1 MNFHQ
6 PTPSAAMAAVPEKPD
21 PIWVD
26 AAVRVIAGGIRAG
39 RARATLVLT
48 PILASGANPKGAFDL
63 NEWPRHV
70 ERAVAGGVQVAVS
83 PVKNNGARPSPK
95 PDAGT
100 VTMVPVRTL
109 KDSEKDDLVAL
120 WVATMGGDTGFGP
133 VKDLLATD
141 DRKTM
146 LQALSRPTENGGSQA
161 PDIHGAA
168 RGDVAIALTLE
179 NAKHIIDRLACKP
192 VDTRP
197 AFPPDSFPKLVEDI
211 LCVTACLAGGDDA
224 VALVPGS
231 TAANKLTR
239 GEVRTKLQGWTGL
252 MNSSDAA
259 LGSQTFEDQFR
270 ELERRYEEEV
280 AWMDLAKSRAR
291 TDADAL
297 AYDTYLKEIDPR
309 KAVDALKKRPVDCP
323 QKPTPV
329 QVAINL
335 KAQPNA
341 GPALQEAHGALRLSS
356 ERMNKEGEPLGGDG
370 NPVLL
375 NPDGEFAL
383 RRMFALQA
391 HPSLARLFYF
401 IVDVECDADAFRS
414 AGTKPDL
421 FDEENV
427 LDHDHDPRK
436 PMTNEALPVPG
447 KGQAGFVFL
456 ATSLTKEAGARNPR
470 KIWTTAKLRAE
481 GAGKPI
487 RHFYPCAREE
497 IDGCLAKE
505 PDLLAA
511 AIVEQIDG
519 IVHLGQS
526 ALCGDATQPR
536 FDIAALDTVT
546 STAADMQYEKARRQR
561 MLMQQRNR
569 DLDDVDPSGGAG
581 DPLKRATLRTGGFAL
596 IDRYRQRHA
605 VTRYMV
611 SARQIAE
618 GDHAEPEKF
627 PIVLDASDLTV
638 GYRLDVG
645 VKSHDRRQWHS
656 LMNRDIVFGGKQ
668 DRIDGKTMNA
678 MISSFYGDSRNE
690 RRHADAAAIAIPAA
704 LRQPGTDLAT
714 ATRTTA
720 FTEELVASWE
730 GDPLGVAC
738 RAAALDVD
746 PNDLQIGMVF
756 SLPNRVTD
764 DAYVPPPLRFGWRY
778 HFGLRAVWAGG
789 VAVPLERALG
799 HYERSRLGTLALPAI
814 PDPAAEGRA
823 FRRHERLA
831 EPTIA
836 IPDWAFGAQV
846 GNQGALRLPGR
857 FAAEQAREMVIRKVQ
872 APTNSKLLQ
881 RNEPDTPK
889 ARDFTRRVLMVPS
902 VSLAFAGLHDAF
914 RSISRDKD
922 IEQNI
927 ELLEPYFPATDEF
940 QNREPPVEGDAVEC
954 IETTQ
959 ADGDLRQR
967 YVYWRKNKIANRPRG
982 GLRGVDRRASW
993 GGFPVY
999 VKKTTTGIG
1008 EITIDDPRTVR
1019 RFVNGKPHSPGKL
1032 AGAWHPLGG
1041 APHGD
1046 GVFRALPASAPP
1058 QKERLPYYPD
1068 PAADALVISVSV
1080 AGRRQAYLQVPV
1092 YEGQRD
1098 KKLTHPRYPD
1108 ALPLVLDVKPAKPGQ
1123 PLLGWAQ
1130 GKAEGI
1136 WSYGADEDLKPEA
1149 RGSVAVRHVVVALAP
1164 GEEATIRVWCLPG
1177 KSFLRYAFEP
1187 IESIAALCVACGCV
1201 APTTNPL
1208 TLDAACRDGFVN
1220 LAGDGL
1226 ELGASGAAC
1235 GPAIGGLPLPTQTGI
1250 DAIAKKVETFMKS
1263 APIPEIA
1270 SPLTITATYAVDIPQ
1285 QAPVYPLPPAAG
1297 APPAAIRVDSAT
1309 RMELLTTLTGDAARA
1324 KLKNWNLESTRDNAT
1339 DVLLTGQ
1346 VKVHAASTG
1355 AVEFVASGA
1364 AAARGRFDDV
1374 ERGRPRDSRIRGLW
1388 PETSADNPIRTED
1401 LFGFKVGGDG
1411 RVTHLQERVPLLRI
1425 EALDAGTNAVDLL
1438 LAQRKAAGAAENAAG
1453 VPKKTLRYEALTD
1466 GRARY
1471 LTIEPVAVTRHGGL
1485 LRTRYDELM
1494 EQQSLAGQSSSL
1506 WLPACVRP
1514 ARIAPRS
1521 LIPSFS
1527 WPKPIGNPGNVVS
1540 ATRTMMIRARMRRPW
1555 FSSGEGERL
1564 GVVLWP
1570 PRLFNLKDDDVYN
1583 NIVRDLAP
1591 GRPGIDITKLPA
1603 DGLGGPTEF
1612 QDGDLGPGGS
1622 WVTRWGADPT
1632 RVGGEP
1638 HTGWLLSRNNF
1649 PQAKWPFEPK
1659 VAKSKLAFKPLSSQY
1674 LERDPF
1680 LPNDADWAKAP
1691 ADAPPDAAL
1700 VQNVLM
1706 PLPSDEDDA
1715 DKGRKAVRFMT
1726 VALVTYEARF
1736 DAEQEE
1742 WYADIEIDV
1751 PQAPWPF
1758 VRLGLVRYQPHAPR
1772 HLQAS
1777 EPVAEWI
1784 QVMPRR
1790 EAQAVVQE
1798 IGDTAVIKVAITGP
1812 ASVRGDHDVTP
1823 ERASTQPPLMRVVLL
1838 RRGAEGGDRVVEA
1851 HEARITRQ
1859 GTPTVWEQRIEI
1871 PAAKFRDPDVRHA
1884 IYVEEVERLR
1894 PATYPDEPRLN
1905 TTNDEVFVET
1915 GPRFAARLE
1924 LSNLKI

>member
-1 MNFHQ
+1 M
-6 PTPSAAMAAVPEKPD
+6 TTKKPN

-26 AAVRVIAGGIRAG
+26 AAVRVIAAGIRG
-39 RARATLVLT
+39 GKARAALVLT
-48 PILASGANPKGAFDL
+48 PILSGGTRETGALDL
-63 NEWPRHV
+63 NEWPRDV
-70 ERAVAGGVQVAVS
+70 AEAVSKGVRVAVS
-83 PVKNNGARPSPK
+83 PVKDNGARPAPK
-95 PDAGT
+95 ADAKT
-100 VTMVPVRTL
+100 VTMLPMRPL
-109 KDSEKDDLVAL
+109 ERNEEDDLVAL
-120 WVATMGGDTGFGP
+120 WTATMGGNTGLGP
-133 VKDLLATD
+133 VKELLAKD
-141 DRKTM
+141 DRKAT
-146 LQALSRPTENGGSQA
+146 LSALKRPTENGGSEA

-168 RGDVAIALTLE
+168 RGEVAVALTLE

-197 AFPPDSFPKLVEDI
+197 ISPPASFSKLVDDI
-211 LCVTACLAGGDDA
+211 LCATACLAGGDDGDL
-224 VALVPGS
+224 LVPGS

-239 GEVRTKLQGWTGL
+239 GVVRAKLQGWREL
-252 MNSSDAA
+252 RNRLDAA
-259 LGSQTFEDQFR
+259 EQSRTFEEQFR
-270 ELERRYEEEV
+270 ELEQRYEEEV
-280 AWMDLAKSRAR
+280 AWKDLAESRAR

-297 AYDTYLKEIDPR
+297 AYDTYLKETDPK
-309 KAVDALKKRPVDCP
+309 KAVAALKKRQLGCP
-323 QKPTPV
+323 EKPTPA
-329 QVAINL
+329 QVAIKL
-335 KAQPNA
+335 RSQPHA

-356 ERMNKEGEPLGGDG
+356 EKMNKEGEPLKGDG
-370 NPVLL
+370 NPIEPNV
-375 NPDGEFAL
+375 DGEFAL
-383 RRMFALQA
+383 RRLFALQA
-391 HPSLARLFYF
+391 HPSLARLFHF
-401 IVDVECDADAFRS
+401 VVDVECNVDAFRS
-414 AGTKPDL
+414 TDTNPDW

-427 LDHDHDPRK
+427 VDHDHDSSK
-436 PMTNEALPVPG
+436 PMTSEALPEPG
-447 KGQAGFVFL
+447 KSRAGFVFL
-456 ATSLTKEAGARNPR
+456 AASLNKEAAARNPR
-470 KIWTTAKLRAE
+470 KIWTAAKLRAE
-481 GAGKPI
+481 TAEKPV
-487 RHFYPCAREE
+487 RHFYPCTREE
-497 IDGCLAKE
+497 IDARLAQE
-505 PDLLAA
+505 PDLLGA

-526 ALCGDATQPR
+526 ALCNAVTQPR
-536 FDIAALDTVT
+536 FDIAALDTIT
-546 STAADMQYEKARRQR
+546 STAADLQFEKGRRQR
-561 MLMQQRNR
+561 MLMQERNR
-569 DLDDVDPSGGAG
+569 DLDEVDPAGGEG
-581 DPLKRATLRTGGFAL
+581 DPLNRATLRTGGLAL

-605 VTRYMV
+605 VTRYIV
-611 SARQIAE
+611 SGKQIGE
-618 GDHAEPEKF
+618 GDNAEPEKF

-645 VKSHDRRQWHS
+645 VKSHKRRRWHS
-656 LMNRDIVFGGKQ
+656 LMNRDIVFGSQQ
-668 DRIDGKTMNA
+668 DRIGGRTMNA
-678 MISSFYGDSRNE
+678 MISSFYGDRRNE
-690 RRHADAAAIAIPAA
+690 RRHVDAATVVVPAA
-704 LRQPGTDLAT
+704 LRQPGVDLAT

-738 RAAALDVD
+738 RADTLQVD
-746 PNDLQIGMVF
+746 PHDLQIGMVF
-756 SLPNRVTD
+756 SLPNRATD

-799 HYERSRLGTLALPAI
+799 HYERSRQGTLALPAI
-814 PDPAAEGRA
+814 PGPAAEGRA

-831 EPTIA
+831 EPMIA

-846 GNQGALRLPGR
+846 GNQGGLRLPGR
-857 FAAEQAREMVIRKVQ
+857 FVSEQAREIVIRKVQ
-872 APTNSKLLQ
+872 DPINRKLLQ
-881 RNEPDTPK
+881 RNEPDVPK
-889 ARDFTRRVLMVPS
+889 ERGFARRVLMVPS

-914 RSISRDKD
+914 RAISRDKD
-922 IEQNI
+922 IELNI
-927 ELLEPYFPATDEF
+927 ELPEPYFPAMDEF
-940 QNREPPVEGDAVEC
+940 QNREPPLEGDAVEC
-954 IETTQ
+954 IEATQ
-959 ADGDLRQR
+959 PDGDVQQR
-967 YVYWRKNKIANRPRG
+967 YIYWRKNKIANRPRG

-999 VKKTTTGIG
+999 VKKTATGEG
-1008 EITIDDPRTVR
+1008 EIAIDDPRIVR
-1019 RFVNGKPHSPGKL
+1019 RIVSGKKQSASKL
-1032 AGAWHPLGG
+1032 TGAWHPLGG

-1046 GVFRALPASAPP
+1046 AVFRALPAGAPT

-1080 AGRRQAYLQVPV
+1080 AGRRNEYLQVPV
-1092 YEGQRD
+1092 YQGQRD

-1108 ALPLVLDVKPAKPGQ
+1108 ALPLVLDVKPAKSGQ

-1130 GKAEGI
+1130 GRTGGV
-1136 WSYGADEDLKPEA
+1136 WSYGADENLKPEA
-1149 RGSVAVRHVVVALAP
+1149 SGSVAVHHVVVALAP

-1177 KSFLRYAFEP
+1177 ELFLQYAFEP

-1201 APTTNPL
+1201 KPTTDPS
-1208 TLDAACRDGFVN
+1208 TLDAACRDGFAS
-1220 LAGDGL
+1220 LAGDSI
-1226 ELGASGAAC
+1226 ELGAPGAAC
-1235 GPAIGGLPLPTQTGI
+1235 GPAIGGLPLPTQAGI
-1250 DAIAKKVETFMKS
+1250 DAIAKKVETFMKTT
-1263 APIPEIA
+1263 PIPEIA

-1285 QAPVYPLPPAAG
+1285 EAPVYPLPAQAG
-1297 APPAAIRVDSAT
+1297 AAPAVIRVNQET
-1309 RMELLTTLTGDAARA
+1309 RVDLLNTLTRDTARA
-1324 KLKNWNLESTRDNAT
+1324 KLKNWSLESTPDGAT

-1355 AVEFVASGA
+1355 AVEFIASGV
-1364 AAARGRFDDV
+1364 AAARGRFDDAD
-1374 ERGRPRDSRIRGLW
+1374 RGRPRDSRLRGLW
-1388 PETSADNPIRTED
+1388 PEISAENPIKTED

-1411 RVTHLQERVPLLRI
+1411 RVTHPQERVPLLRI
-1425 EALDAGTNAVDLL
+1425 EAFGAGSNVIDAF
-1438 LAQRKAAGAAENAAG
+1438 LAQRKAAGAADATADE
-1453 VPKKTLRYEALTD
+1453 PRKTLRHEALTD

-1471 LTIEPVAVTRHGGL
+1471 LTIEPVAVARHGGL

-1494 EQQSLAGQSSSL
+1494 EQQSLAGQSSSF

-1527 WPKPIGNPGNVVS
+1527 WPKPVGNPGNVVS

-1570 PRLFNLKDDDVYN
+1570 PRLFSLKDDDIYN

-1591 GRPGIDITKLPA
+1591 GRPGIDITELPL

-1632 RVGGEP
+1632 RISGDP

-1649 PQAKWPFEPK
+1649 PQAKWPPEPIAVK
-1659 VAKSKLAFKPLSSQY
+1659 AKAGGKSLPALYP
-1674 LERDPF
+1674 ERDPF
-1680 LPNDADWAKAP
+1680 LPNDADWAKRP
-1691 ADAPPDAAL
+1691 ADAPRDAAL
-1700 VQNVLM
+1700 AQNVLM

-1715 DKGRKAVRFMT
+1715 DKGKKPVRFMT

-1736 DAEQEE
+1736 DAEREE

-1758 VRLGLVRYQPHAPR
+1758 VRLGLVRFQPHAPR
-1772 HLQAS
+1772 HLQVS

-1790 EAQAVVQE
+1790 EAQAVVE
-1798 IGDTAVIKVAITGP
+1798 EFGDTTIICVKVTGA
-1812 ASVRGDHDVTP
+1812 ASARGDHGVTP

-1851 HEARITRQ
+1851 HEARIIRQ

-1871 PAAKFRDPDVRHA
+1871 PTSKFRHPDLRHA

-1894 PATYPDEPRLN
+1894 PATYPDEPRRD

-1915 GPRFAARLE
+1915 GPRFAVRLE
-1924 LSNLKI
+1924 LANLKA